1 MFHSV
6 HPILGSQ
13 DIQKSIAFY
22 TNFLGFTLSFRDDQ
36 DNPNY
41 IGFRR
46 GDVLLHMQFQYEHEM
61 SQTRLRFKI
70 SDPDAVYL
78 DYLNRGV
85 EITDLGIRDTDWG
98 TREFSLWDPDRNA
111 LNFYKNL

>member
-22 TNFLGFTLSFRDDQ
+22 TNFLGFTLSFRDDK

-61 SQTRLRFKI
+61 GQTRLRFKI

-85 EITDLGIRDTDWG
+85 EITDLGNSRYGLGDARVFTVG
-98 TREFSLWDPDRNA
+98 SRQKCSEFL
-111 LNFYKNL
+111 